1 MKPEPDVD
9 QPVSTLAAATVA
21 EAARLALAAGYQP
34 VLVHERSKQP
44 VGREWQNRRYTPTE
58 DIEGIFTTGHNIG
71 LNLGASNLVDADLDY
86 VWARQLAP
94 AFLPPSPMVWGRAS
108 ERGGHWCCRP
118 VGLVTYKKYL
128 GVGRS
133 VLLERRAGDG
143 LQSVIPPSVHQ
154 DTGEAIEWERPG
166 PAGEVEAADLIRAFD
181 RLAAA
186 SLIASVYPDEGSR
199 HDFCLAMAGYLA
211 KSGADAVLTSEL
223 LEPVVRLRD
232 DRTEIKDRLDT
243 IRSTFDLAENPDA
256 QLVGYRKLEEILG
269 ADIAKVVA
277 AKLTE
282 WLGLAPRGPVGHEQF
297 TDSANAERLALKLRE
312 QVAYAFEMKN
322 NWFIFDGTRLVLR
335 PRQVLYPYIKG
346 IADDLRARGGRV
358 GDKAMLAGARRLGNQ
373 GGVDG
378 CIEQAKGIH
387 SLWVNMADLDAHPMW
402 FNTPG
407 ETLDLETGESWA
419 PRFEDML
426 TKLAGAPYNPSAT
439 CPRFK
444 QFLAEIIPS
453 PEVREFLQRS
463 VGYSLTDETGERSF
477 WILHGIGRNGKTT
490 LINAIRSVLGDYAM
504 ATRATT
510 LMVKKHGDDKRNDV
524 AILRGARFV
533 SATESEEGEHL
544 AAALVKE
551 LTGQDPVTA
560 RLLYCENFSFV
571 PTFKI
576 WLATNHR
583 PTIRSGDPAI
593 WDRVF
598 LVPFEVRIPDEHV
611 DHTLADQL
619 AREASGILN
628 WAIAGFEEW
637 QAGGLRPPDEVR
649 EATVT
654 YREEMDTLRQ
664 FFEECVVRDPQ
675 ARCKTQEL
683 YEVYQQWA
691 TTAGLR
697 FPMSKNTLGVMLKE
711 RGFTPY
717 KDGDGTRWWVG
728 LQTAVKIGAQKVVR
742 LPEWTG
748 SAP

>member
-1 MKPEPDVD
+1 
-9 QPVSTLAAATVA
+9 VSTLAAGTVA
-21 EAARLALAAGYQP
+21 EVARLALAAGYQP
-34 VLVHERSKQP
+34 VLVHERSKRP
-44 VGREWQNRRYTPTE
+44 VGRDWQSTRYTIAE
-58 DIEGIFTTGHNIG
+58 DIEAIFTPPYNIG
-71 LNLGASNLVDADLDY
+71 LNLGVSNLVDADLDS

-94 AFLPPSPMVWGRAS
+94 AFLPPSAMIWGRAS
-108 ERGGHWCCRP
+108 ERAGHWCYRP

-143 LQSVIPPSVHQ
+143 LQSVVPPSVHQ

-166 PAGEVEAADLIRAFD
+166 PAGEVDAADLIRAFD

-186 SLIASVYPDEGSR
+186 SLIASVYPGEGSR

-211 KSGADAVLTSEL
+211 KNGGDAVLASEL

-232 DRTEIKDRLDT
+232 ERTEINDRLDA

-256 QLVGYRKLEEILG
+256 QVVGYRKLEDILG
-269 ADIAKVVA
+269 AETAKAVA
-277 AKLTE
+277 AKLRE
-282 WLGLAPRGPVGHEQF
+282 WLGLAPRGPVGDEQF
-297 TDSANAERLALKLRE
+297 TDSANAERLAVKL
-312 QVAYAFEMKN
+312 QGQAVYAFEMKN

-346 IADDLRARGGRV
+346 IADDLRAHGGRV
-358 GDKAMLAGARRLGNQ
+358 GDKAMLAGAHRLGNQ

-378 CIEQAKGIH
+378 CIEQAKGIP
-387 SLWVNMADLDAHPMW
+387 SLWVKMADFDAHPTW
-402 FNTPG
+402 LNTPAG
-407 ETLDLETGESWA
+407 TLDLETGESWA
-419 PRFEDML
+419 PRFEDLL
-426 TKLAGAPYNPSAT
+426 TKLAGAPYDPAAT
-439 CPRFK
+439 CLRFK
-444 QFLAEIIPS
+444 QFLAEIIPN
-453 PEVREFLQRS
+453 PEVRAFLQRS
-463 VGYSLTDETGERSF
+463 VGYSLTDETRERCF

-490 LINAIRSVLGDYAM
+490 LINAIRAVLGDYAM

-510 LMVKKHGDDKRNDV
+510 LMVKKFGDDKRNDV

-576 WLATNHR
+576 WLATNHK

-598 LVPFEVRIPDEHV
+598 LVPFEVRISEEQV

-637 QAGGLRPPDEVR
+637 KAGGLRPPEEVR
-649 EATVT
+649 EATAT

-664 FFEECVVRDPQ
+664 FFEECTVIDPQ
-675 ARCKTQEL
+675 ARCKAQDL
-683 YEVYQQWA
+683 YEAYQSWA
-691 TTAGLR
+691 GPAGLR
-697 FPMSKNTLGVMLKE
+697 FPMSKNTFGALLKE
-711 RGFTPY
+711 RGFTPH

-728 LQTAVKIGAQKVVR
+728 LQTAVKIGGKTVACP
-742 LPEWTG
+742 PEWRRSTV
-748 SAP
+748 

>member
-1 MKPEPDVD
+1 MDVD
-9 QPVSTLAAATVA
+9 QPVSTLVAATVA

-34 VLVHERSKQP
+34 VLVHERSKRP
-44 VGREWQNRRYTPTE
+44 VRSEWQNTRYTIAD
-58 DIEGIFTTGHNIG
+58 DIEAVFTPGHNLG
-71 LNLGASNLVDADLDY
+71 LNLGPSNLVDADLDS

-94 AFLPPSPMVWGRAS
+94 AFLPPSAMIWGRAS
-108 ERGGHWCCRP
+108 ERAGHWCYRP
-118 VGLVTYKKYL
+118 VGIVTYKKYL

-166 PAGEVEAADLIRAFD
+166 PASEVDAADLIRAFD

-186 SLIASVYPDEGSR
+186 ALIASVYPGEGSR

-211 KSGADAVLTSEL
+211 KNGVDTVLAPEL

-232 DRTEIKDRLDT
+232 ERTEIKDRLDA
-243 IRSTFDLAENPDA
+243 IRSTFDLVDNSDA
-256 QLVGYRKLEEILG
+256 PLAGYRKLEDILG
-269 ADIAKVVA
+269 ADTAKAVA

-282 WLGLAPRGPVGHEQF
+282 WLGLVPRGPIGDEQF
-297 TDSANAERLALKLRE
+297 TDSANAERLAVKL
-312 QVAYAFEMKN
+312 QGQAAYAFEMKH
-322 NWFIFDGTRLVLR
+322 NWYLFDGTRLVLR
-335 PRQVLYPYIKG
+335 PQQVLYPYIKG
-346 IADDLRARGGRV
+346 IAGELRGRGERA
-358 GDKAMLAGARRLGNQ
+358 GDKDMLTGARRLGNQ
-373 GGVDG
+373 GGVSG
-378 CIEQAKGIH
+378 CIEQAKGIS
-387 SLWVNMADLDAHPMW
+387 SLWVKMDDLDAHPMW
-402 FNTPG
+402 LNTPSG
-407 ETLDLETGESWA
+407 TLDLETGESWA
-419 PRFEDML
+419 PRFGDLL
-426 TKLAGAPYNPSAT
+426 TKLAGAPYDPSAT
-439 CPRFK
+439 CLRFK

-453 PEVREFLQRS
+453 PEVRAFLQRS
-463 VGYSLTDETGERSF
+463 VGYSLTDETRERCF

-490 LINAIRSVLGDYAM
+490 LINAIRTVLGDYAM

-576 WLATNHR
+576 WLATNHK

-598 LVPFEVRIPDEHV
+598 LVPFEVRIPEEQV

-628 WAIAGFEEW
+628 WAIAGFEDW
-637 QAGGLRPPDEVR
+637 KAGGLRPPDEVR
-649 EATVT
+649 EATAM

-664 FFEECVVRDPQ
+664 FFEECVILDPQ
-675 ARCKTQEL
+675 ARCKAQDL
-683 YEVYQQWA
+683 YEAYHSWA
-691 TTAGLR
+691 GTAGLR

-728 LQTAVKIGAQKVVR
+728 LQTAVKIGAKSYACP
-742 LPEWTG
+742 PELRRSTPSG
-748 SAP
+748 G

>member
-1 MKPEPDVD
+1 MARMDLD
-9 QPVSTLAAATVA
+9 QPVSTLAAATVG
-21 EAARLALAAGYQP
+21 EAARLVLAAGYQP

-58 DIEGIFTTGHNIG
+58 DIEGIFTPGHNIG
-71 LNLGASNLVDADLDY
+71 LSLGPSNLVDGDLDS

-94 AFLPPSPMVWGRAS
+94 AFLPPSTMIWGRAS
-108 ERGGHWCCRP
+108 ERAGHWCYRP

-128 GVGRS
+128 GVGRG

-154 DTGEAIEWERPG
+154 DTAEAIEWEHPG
-166 PAGEVEAADLIRAFD
+166 PADEVDAANLIRAFD

-186 SLIASVYPDEGSR
+186 SLIASVYPGEGSR

-211 KSGADAVLTSEL
+211 KSGADAVMASEL

-232 DRTEIKDRLDT
+232 ERTEVEDRLEA
-243 IRSTFDLAENPDA
+243 IRSTFDLAEHPDA
-256 QLVGYRKLEEILG
+256 ELAGYRMLEDILG
-269 ADIAKVVA
+269 AETGKAVVA
-277 AKLTE
+277 KLAE
-282 WLGLAPRGPVGHEQF
+282 WLGLGPRRSVDDEQF
-297 TDSANAERLALKLRE
+297 TDSANAERLAMKLQE
-312 QVAYAFEMKN
+312 QAAYAFEMKT

-346 IADDLRARGGRV
+346 IADDLRARAGRA

-373 GGVDG
+373 IGVDG

-387 SLWVNMADLDAHPMW
+387 SLWVDMADLDAHPMW
-402 FNTPG
+402 LNTPG

-419 PRFEDML
+419 PRFEDKL
-426 TKLAGAPYNPSAT
+426 TKLAGAAFDPTAT
-439 CPRFK
+439 CARFK
-444 QFLAEIIPS
+444 QFLTEIIPK
-453 PEVREFLQRS
+453 PEVRAFLQRS
-463 VGYSLTDETGERSF
+463 VGYSLTDETLERCF
-477 WILHGIGRNGKTT
+477 WILHGTGRNGKTT
-490 LINAIRSVLGDYAM
+490 LINAIRAVLGDYAM

-560 RLLYCENFSFV
+560 RFLYCENFSFL

-576 WLATNHR
+576 WLATNHK
-583 PTIRSGDPAI
+583 PTIRAGDPAI

-598 LVPFEVRIPDEHV
+598 LVPFEVRIPEEQV

-637 QAGGLRPPDEVR
+637 KAGGLRPPEEVR
-649 EATVT
+649 EATDT

-664 FFEECVVRDPQ
+664 FFEECVVIEPQ
-675 ARCKTQEL
+675 ARCRAQEL
-683 YEVYQQWA
+683 FEAYQAWA
-691 TTAGLR
+691 VRAGLR
-697 FPMSKNTLGVMLKE
+697 FPMSKNTFGTMLKE

-717 KDGDGTRWWVG
+717 KDGGGTRWWVG
-728 LQTAVKIGAQKVVR
+728 LQKAPPTAPNPYMVWPPR
-742 LPEWTG
+742 T
-748 SAP
+748 SAPA